1 MCGDAKVCV
10 MPRPDGAT
18 LRAWRLSRHW
28 AVPEMARQVR
38 RAAGD
43 THIAEPDALKAMIH
57 KWERDAVDIS
67 ERYMLLYCRVLG
79 VTPERLVS
87 GPRQQDPPEPARTPI
102 PGSHLG
108 RPIEALTA
116 VQLEELMILLDDQ
129 WHALVRADN
138 LLGPRHALGG
148 VRGQLGVIE
157 ALARTVRPPLR
168 AEVLKLGARYAE
180 SAAWL
185 HEDSGDMP
193 GAGHW
198 TGRAMEWALEAGD
211 RLMTSW
217 ALFRRG
223 EHAAARGDAA
233 AAAGLA
239 GAARRE
245 GGQLPDRM
253 VAAILLQE
261 ARAHALDGAEAAC
274 HLALGQAHEL
284 AAAPDDPG
292 DASRGHA
299 SFCTPGYVEMQRGR
313 CWLRLGHPAKALS
326 AFNRAAVSLPPIYR
340 RDRGVAISGRAAA
353 FAALREPAE
362 AATAAAEAL
371 GIACGTGSERIVRM
385 VMPVAESVAS
395 HNPQLQVL
403 LAEYKGV

>member
-1 MCGDAKVCV
+1 
-10 MPRPDGAT
+10 
-18 LRAWRLSRHW
+18 
-28 AVPEMARQVR
+28 MARKIR

-57 KWERDAVDIS
+57 KWERDAVEIS
-67 ERYMLLYCRVLG
+67 ERYMLLYCKVLG
-79 VTPERLVS
+79 ITPESLVS
-87 GPRQQDPPEPARTPI
+87 GPRQPEHSEPASAPV
-102 PGSHLG
+102 PGIHL
-108 RPIEALTA
+108 RPPIEALTA
-116 VQLEELMILLDDQ
+116 IQLEELIILLNDQ
-129 WHALVRADN
+129 WHALVRTDN

-148 VRGQLGVIE
+148 VREQLGVIE
-157 ALARTVRPPLR
+157 TLVRTVRPPVR

-180 SAAWL
+180 SAAGL

-193 GAGHW
+193 GADYW

-245 GGQLPDRM
+245 GGELPDRM

-261 ARAHALDGAEAAC
+261 ARAHALDGTEAAC
-274 HLALGQAHEL
+274 DLALGQAHEL

-292 DASRGHA
+292 DASKGHG

-313 CWLRLGHPAKALS
+313 CWLRLGHPTKALG
-326 AFNRAAVSLPPIYR
+326 AFNRAAVSLPPVYR
-340 RDRGVAISGRAAA
+340 RDRGVALSGKAAA
-353 FAALREPAE
+353 LAALREPAE

-371 GIACGTGSERIVRM
+371 GLARNAGSERIVRM
-385 VMPVAESVAS
+385 VMPVAESVAP

-403 LAEYKGV
+403 LAGLKGI